1 MWSFFLLEKTLVV
14 DSFEVTNV
22 MKEFRFLHFYW
33 NSSVING
40 WNFAPNCIFS
50 SCLERPTIS
59 LFLCNY
65 SEKIK
70 WRKGSLLIVR
80 KNTWIKAY
88 LLLTFRNYLIFN
100 FFHQI
105 GSWMASTVYSSNHL
119 LCGAAP
125 GRLETRHFDWL
136 GTSDGLL
143 WFGRSCQPLTLTAK
157 EIK

>member
-1 MWSFFLLEKTLVV
+1 MSWKNFVFYTFIEIHLLSTAEILLQIAFFQ
-14 DSFEVTNV
+14 
-22 MKEFRFLHFYW
+22 
-33 NSSVING
+33 
-40 WNFAPNCIFS
+40 
-50 SCLERPTIS
+50 SCLERPTTIT

-88 LLLTFRNYLIFN
+88 LLLTFRNYLTFN